1 MMKLKVIETVETI
14 WELPDNHFDEYDYDE
29 EDCDDNEIADHY
41 QSGKRL
47 QWEITETEISYDT
60 YLWED
65 KQMKR
70 YRDVYEY
77 STISHRA
84 YSVAK
89 QNRKWC
95 NTWVVVEPNKIQLD
109 KPITIRRLKECLT

>member
-1 MMKLKVIETVETI
+1 
-14 WELPDNHFDEYDYDE
+14 
-29 EDCDDNEIADHY
+29 
-41 QSGKRL
+41 
-47 QWEITETEISYDT
+47 
-60 YLWED
+60 
-65 KQMKR
+65 MKR